1 MVSFKKLRQMIEVQG
16 SGTITRKEIPVS
28 SFLRLHLSARGTVY
42 IEQADEEKVI
52 IEADDNLLD
61 YFEVVNSG
69 RTIYITSESKLRTP
83 KFTDLKIIVRVR
95 QVDTISNAGLGNVES
110 LNQLVST
117 EPILVKINSQGD
129 TNLDINAPKIDVRMA
144 CQGNVT
150 FRGEC
155 TQAVIKNS
163 SQGDLDCKNLKAKN
177 LSIRNMSQGNI
188 LLYAE
193 ESISITH
200 MGQGYIHYFGP
211 GRLKDIKQYGE
222 GEVMHKEL

>member
-1 MVSFKKLRQMIEVQG
+1 MIEVQG

-69 RTIYITSESKLRTP
+69 RTLYVTSEAKLRKP
-83 KFTDLKIIVRVR
+83 VFTDLKITVRVR
-95 QVDTISNAGLGNVES
+95 QVDTISNVGLGNVES
-110 LNQLVST
+110 LNQLVCT
-117 EPILVKINSQGD
+117 EPILVKIHSQGD
-129 TNLDINAPKIDVRMA
+129 TNLDINAPKIEVVMA

-155 TQAVIKNS
+155 NEAKIKTS
-163 SQGDLDCKNLKAKN
+163 SQGDLDCKNLRAKD
-177 LSIRNMSQGNI
+177 LYIKNMSQGNI

-211 GRLKDIKQYGE
+211 GRLKDIKQHGQ
-222 GEVMHKEL
+222 GEVVHLKE